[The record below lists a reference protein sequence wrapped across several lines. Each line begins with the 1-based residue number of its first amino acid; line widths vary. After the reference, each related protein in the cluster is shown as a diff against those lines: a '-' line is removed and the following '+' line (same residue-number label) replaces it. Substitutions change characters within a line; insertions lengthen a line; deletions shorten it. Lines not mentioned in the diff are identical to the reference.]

1 MIGKDIACN
10 IPPSPVVNLPRQHS
24 LSAHM
29 WLPRSCTATGGD
41 SMSTAFLSLAQ
52 HKAKE
57 RHLLHRTKKGQ
68 NDIYYIAEESIA
80 KSPLLL
86 SWSVHP

>member
-1 MIGKDIACN
+1 MMSNVTTGRRDVEVSAKHVSYKPYIIAHMIGKDIACN

-57 RHLLHRTKKGQ
+57 RQLATL
-68 NDIYYIAEESIA
+68 
-80 KSPLLL
+80 
-86 SWSVHP
+86 